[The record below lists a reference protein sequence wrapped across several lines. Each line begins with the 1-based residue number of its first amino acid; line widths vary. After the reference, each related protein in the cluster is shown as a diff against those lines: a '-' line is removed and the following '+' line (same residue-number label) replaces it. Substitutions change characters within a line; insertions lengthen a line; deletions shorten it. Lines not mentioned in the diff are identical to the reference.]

1 MTIILPT
8 GVVAR
13 WQDAIETANHGDWDS
28 LASDLLYLASKE
40 PDYGLR
46 DDILTL
52 ALIAADHAMAI
63 LPAAPAISPDQTR
76 IDFDPRGVQPC

>member
-8 GVVAR
+8 GVVAL
-13 WQDAIETANHGDWDS
+13 WQDAIETANHGNWDS
-28 LASDLLYLASKE
+28 LASELLYLASEE

-52 ALIAADHAMAI
+52 ALIAADHAMSIIPDAR
-63 LPAAPAISPDQTR
+63 AVSPDQTR
-76 IDFDPRGVQPC
+76 IDFDPYGVRPC